1 MISDTDNESESND
14 DGDDSSISS
23 YSECDRHVSELL
35 NDDAAI

>member
-23 YSECDRHVSELL
+23 YNECELL
-35 NDDAAI
+35 NDDTAI